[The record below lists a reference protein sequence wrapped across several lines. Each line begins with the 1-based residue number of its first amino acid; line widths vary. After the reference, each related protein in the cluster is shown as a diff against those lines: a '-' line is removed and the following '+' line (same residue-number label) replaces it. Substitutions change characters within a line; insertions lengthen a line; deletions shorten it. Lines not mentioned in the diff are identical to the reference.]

1 MYIIRNPYMLTYIN
15 YQPTYKGINLVEF
28 GEENNERPFLDTP
41 IHRENYIVHFVLEG
55 NGFFCSNSKKYSL
68 SKGKAFVI
76 SPQDLVDYGA
86 EKDTQ
91 WKYCWVAFS
100 GTDCSV
106 LFEQCGLKGVTVF
119 DYSDKD
125 IQPLTE
131 LLSYAR
137 DAADENSPAFSFRA
151 MASCFSL
158 LGNLA
163 AKFNVSNSK
172 NLAFF
177 SSIIDRSIKY
187 MQLNLSRP
195 ITISSLCDELYV
207 SRSYFSTLFESVM
220 KQPPYRYLQN
230 LRLQRAAEL
239 LLQNPNLRVYEIAEM
254 AGFSSTTQFCK
265 TFQKKCDCSPTEFRS
280 RYRTIKQFNKET
292 DKNFFTLHDDD

>member
-151 MASCFSL
+151 TASCFSL

-172 NLAFF
+172 NQAFF

-220 KQPPYRYLQN
+220 KQPPYRYL
-230 LRLQRAAEL
+230 
-239 LLQNPNLRVYEIAEM
+239 
-254 AGFSSTTQFCK
+254 
-265 TFQKKCDCSPTEFRS
+265 
-280 RYRTIKQFNKET
+280 
-292 DKNFFTLHDDD
+292 

>member
-1 MYIIRNPYMLTYIN
+1 M
-15 YQPTYKGINLVEF
+15 EF

-55 NGFFCSNSKKYSL
+55 NGFFCCNSKKYSL

-151 MASCFSL
+151 TASCFSL

-172 NLAFF
+172 NQAFF
-177 SSIIDRSIKY
+177 NSINESSI
-187 MQLNLSRP
+187 
-195 ITISSLCDELYV
+195 
-207 SRSYFSTLFESVM
+207 
-220 KQPPYRYLQN
+220 
-230 LRLQRAAEL
+230 
-239 LLQNPNLRVYEIAEM
+239 
-254 AGFSSTTQFCK
+254 
-265 TFQKKCDCSPTEFRS
+265 
-280 RYRTIKQFNKET
+280 
-292 DKNFFTLHDDD
+292 

>member
-158 LGNLA
+158 L
-163 AKFNVSNSK
+163 
-172 NLAFF
+172 
-177 SSIIDRSIKY
+177 
-187 MQLNLSRP
+187 
-195 ITISSLCDELYV
+195 
-207 SRSYFSTLFESVM
+207 
-220 KQPPYRYLQN
+220 
-230 LRLQRAAEL
+230 
-239 LLQNPNLRVYEIAEM
+239 
-254 AGFSSTTQFCK
+254 
-265 TFQKKCDCSPTEFRS
+265 
-280 RYRTIKQFNKET
+280 
-292 DKNFFTLHDDD
+292 